1 MTKYCTS
8 ARLTVCLLVC
18 YLDSARDAGKRL
30 YLWLRLLELHVI
42 ELSIMRGFESLR
54 LYGQVN
60 KRTWW
65 MPWQPEAMKDA
76 VGSEMPRGA
85 VKQALIRGCPNG
97 ETHSIYR
104 VSCIEYIDVR
114 GKRRELKH
122 LSTCRKRNQLR
133 FPQ

>member
-1 MTKYCTS
+1 MSAVWVSDCRMTEGSVVK
-8 ARLTVCLLVC
+8 
-18 YLDSARDAGKRL
+18 
-30 YLWLRLLELHVI
+30 
-42 ELSIMRGFESLR
+42 SLR

-85 VKQALIRGCPNG
+85 VKQALIRGYPNG
-97 ETHSIYR
+97 ETHPVYR
-104 VSCIEYIDVR
+104 VSCTEFIGVR
-114 GKRRELKH
+114 SKRRELKH